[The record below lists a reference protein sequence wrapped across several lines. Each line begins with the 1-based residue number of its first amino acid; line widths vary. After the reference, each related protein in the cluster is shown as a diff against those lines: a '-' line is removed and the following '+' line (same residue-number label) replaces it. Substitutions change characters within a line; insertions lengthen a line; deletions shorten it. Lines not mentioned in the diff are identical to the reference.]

1 MTDGVGSTKK
11 IGKPFKRILLT
22 GAAGGLGKVLRD
34 RIKPWAEVVRLSDV
48 ADMCEAR
55 EGEEIVQCDLADK
68 EAVIKLLEGV
78 DAVLHFGGISTEK
91 PFEPIMQ
98 ANILGVANLYEAL
111 HKAGT
116 RRVVFASSNHA
127 IGYHRTTEVLD
138 ANSPTR
144 PDSYYGLSKVFGEQ
158 MARYYFDRFGIE
170 TVCIRIGS
178 SFPEPANK
186 RMMSTFLSYDDLTEL
201 LRCSLFAPRVG
212 HTIVY
217 GQSDNDS
224 TWWDNRLASHLGYKP
239 KDSSSKFA
247 HLFPDTSEFPAQD
260 DVTTMYQGGKFLLDG
275 PQY

>member
-1 MTDGVGSTKK
+1 MTAAVQNKT
-11 IGKPFKRILLT
+11 GKPFKRILLT
-22 GAAGGLGKVLRD
+22 GAAGGLGKVLRE

-48 ADMCEAR
+48 AEMAPAGP
-55 EGEEIVQCDLADK
+55 GEEVVQCDLADK
-68 EAVIKLLEGV
+68 EAVLALLEGV

-127 IGYHRTTEVLD
+127 IGYHPVTTVLD
-138 ANSPTR
+138 ADSPTR

-158 MARYYFDRFGIE
+158 IARYYYDRFGIE
-170 TVCIRIGS
+170 TVCVRIGS

-186 RMMSTFLSYDDLTEL
+186 RMMSTYLSYDDLTEL

-217 GQSDNDS
+217 GVSDNDS

-239 KDSSSKFA
+239 KDSSAKFA
-247 HLFPDTSEFPAQD
+247 HLFPDSSEFPAKD

>member
-1 MTDGVGSTKK
+1 MTAAVQNKT
-11 IGKPFKRILLT
+11 GKPFKRILLT
-22 GAAGGLGKVLRD
+22 GAAGGLGKVLRE

-48 ADMCEAR
+48 AEMAPAGP
-55 EGEEIVQCDLADK
+55 GEEVVQCDLADK
-68 EAVIKLLEGV
+68 EAVLALLDGV

-127 IGYHRTTEVLD
+127 IGYHPVTTVLD
-138 ANSPTR
+138 ADSPTR

-158 MARYYFDRFGIE
+158 IARYYYDRFGIE
-170 TVCIRIGS
+170 TVCVRIGS

-186 RMMSTFLSYDDLTEL
+186 RMMSTYLSYDDLTEL

-217 GQSDNDS
+217 GMSDNDS

-239 KDSSSKFA
+239 KDSSAKFA
-247 HLFPDTSEFPAQD
+247 HLFPDSSEFPARD

>member
-1 MTDGVGSTKK
+1 MTAAVQNKT
-11 IGKPFKRILLT
+11 GKPFKRILLT
-22 GAAGGLGKVLRD
+22 GAAGGLGKVLRE

-48 ADMCEAR
+48 AEMAPAGA
-55 EGEEIVQCDLADK
+55 GEEVVQCDLADK
-68 EAVIKLLEGV
+68 EAVLALLDGV

-127 IGYHRTTEVLD
+127 IGYHPVTTVLD
-138 ANSPTR
+138 ADSPTR

-158 MARYYFDRFGIE
+158 IARYYYDRFGIE
-170 TVCIRIGS
+170 TVCVRIGS

-186 RMMSTFLSYDDLTEL
+186 RMMSTYLSYDDLTEL

-217 GQSDNDS
+217 GMSDNDS

-239 KDSSSKFA
+239 KDSSAKFA
-247 HLFPDTSEFPAQD
+247 HLFPDSSEFPARD